1 MQNWLSLV
9 LNLVVAGLATV
20 TMAIV
25 VKLRS
30 SSDAG
35 YVALALI
42 NIMDIGPI
50 LEMVVVAWT
59 QLETSMGAIARMKE
73 FIEDTPEEEQGK
85 VNPPSDWMTKGDIS
99 ITNLEASYSDTAPS
113 TIKNINL
120 DIKHGQK
127 IAICGRTGSGKSSL
141 ASAVFGLLHISS
153 GTLKIDG
160 VDITTVS
167 QELLRSK
174 MIALPQDPYFT
185 TGTVRENLSLRST
198 DTKRSDAEMLDAL
211 SRVGLLAK
219 FETLAQAEGSTWNTA
234 LDIQLNPDDMLTKG
248 QTQLFAMARAILS
261 SGSIVLV
268 DEATSGLDHETE
280 ATVQKLLRE
289 EFKGKTVIAIAHH
302 LQTITD
308 FDVVVVLEG
317 GKVAEMG
324 VPGELMK
331 RQGSLFGELL
341 RAAS

>member
-1 MQNWLSLV
+1 
-9 LNLVVAGLATV
+9 
-20 TMAIV
+20 MAIV

-35 YVALALI
+35 YVALALV
-42 NIMDIGPI
+42 NIMDIGPV
-50 LEMVVVAWT
+50 LEMLVVAWT

-73 FIEDTPEEEQGK
+73 FIEDTPEEEQGQ
-85 VNPPSDWMTKGDIS
+85 VHPPSDWMSKGDIS

-185 TGTVRENLSLRST
+185 TGTVRENLALRTT
-198 DTKRSDAEMLDAL
+198 DTKRSDAEMLSSL
-211 SRVGLLAK
+211 SRRPARKVRNSSSSTRLDMANPPRRPLESRRHANK
-219 FETLAQAEGSTWNTA
+219 RPNPTLRHGTR
-234 LDIQLNPDDMLTKG
+234 NP
-248 QTQLFAMARAILS
+248 LFRQYRAR
-261 SGSIVLV
+261 
-268 DEATSGLDHETE
+268 
-280 ATVQKLLRE
+280 
-289 EFKGKTVIAIAHH
+289 
-302 LQTITD
+302 
-308 FDVVVVLEG
+308 
-317 GKVAEMG
+317 
-324 VPGELMK
+324 
-331 RQGSLFGELL
+331 
-341 RAAS
+341 